1 MAAAAPVLTLAAAG
15 FGAAMQLS
23 AASRQRDAAR
33 RQEAAAREAKAIRER
48 NAVLIEA
55 EGVEQKRRMQ
65 AEHDRKMAA
74 ARARAAA
81 SGVMFTGTPEVYF
94 ADLEETHGEE
104 LDWLDY
110 STRSR
115 ISQELHA
122 GYYDYLTGMS
132 SADITRAGAT
142 ATTARGVS
150 TLVGGVSDFGDAYGW
165 WQT

>member
-1 MAAAAPVLTLAAAG
+1 MAAAAPILTLVATG
-15 FGAAMQLS
+15 VGAVMQIS
-23 AASRQRDAAR
+23 AASRQREAAR
-33 RQEAAAREAKAIRER
+33 RTEAAAHEARAIRER

-55 EGVEQKRRMQ
+55 EGNEQKRRMQ
-65 AEHDRKMAA
+65 AEHDRKMAL
-74 ARARAAA
+74 ARARTAA
-81 SGVMFTGTPEVYF
+81 SGVMFTGTSELYF

-115 ISQELHA
+115 IDQELHA

-132 SADITRAGAT
+132 SAEITRAGAT

-150 TLVGGVSDFGDAYGW
+150 TLVGGVSDFGDAYNW